1 MPQAGTTTTL
11 YWENKDLVSIG
22 RTAAC
27 LAVLLLGLW
36 SWAWPATAQDLGEEW
51 EAVTASDAA
60 IQFSAPGL
68 ERNIERH
75 LRAKNVD
82 NTHTAEIAFWTG
94 PSARHPKAL
103 LHYIRA
109 FSGMSFRSAR
119 DPKDVIRNLPML
131 EERQVAFESSQ
142 NDRNSLGRIRYR
154 RFAIDDFACV
164 GFTQSWGEVE
174 WGSGD
179 KMLFGYYCA
188 DPHETLSAKAMNDV
202 IHAIGIKR
210 SAQ

>member
-1 MPQAGTTTTL
+1 
-11 YWENKDLVSIG
+11 LVIKETAIG

-27 LAVLLLGLW
+27 LAVVLLGLG

-51 EAVTASDAA
+51 EALTPSESA

-68 ERNIERH
+68 KGIVERH
-75 LRAKNVD
+75 LRAKNLD
-82 NTHTAEIAFWTG
+82 NSYSAEVAFWTG
-94 PSARHPKAL
+94 PSARHPKAML
-103 LHYIRA
+103 QYIKT
-109 FSGMSFRSAR
+109 FSGMYFRSAR

-131 EERQVAFESSQ
+131 EDRQVSFESSQ
-142 NDRNSLGRIRYR
+142 NDRNSQGRIRYR
-154 RFAIDDFACV
+154 RFLIDDIACV

-174 WGSGD
+174 WDSND

-188 DPHETLSAKAMNDV
+188 EPRESLSAKTMNDV
-202 IHAIGIKR
+202 IHAVSIRR